1 MTNKKTFPGAMN
13 AEQRAALAKQQAEQE
28 REALRAKR
36 LATEKAE
43 AARLIVEQKKQ
54 EAQKREAIISK
65 FAPSTMDKG
74 RIVTLFV
81 MLFCVNQVAGIID
94 RYIFDNSYE
103 ESDPAN
109 NYYAKYWDITRQD
122 AFHEAYDPF
131 FHGTKGWHLYGEFF
145 DYQGS
150 YDIKQAAYHD
160 SKVNDRWK
168 RHMLLVGIEA
178 FLLACIVIEDIRKRK
193 AVAKDVDV
201 MLAIEKAAQQHKID
215 NKLLTKMMRVAP
227 EIVSHMSKE
236 SAIYFEAL
244 MNGSLD
250 CEQNPQVFA
259 IAKSVLAGH
268 LASHP
273 EDMQRVLAVFDEAS
287 LPQSLVAEYKQN
299 VR

>member
-13 AEQRAALAKQQAEQE
+13 AEQRAALAQQQAEQE

-36 LATEKAE
+36 LAAEKAE
-43 AARLIVEQKKQ
+43 AARIIAEQKKQ
-54 EAQKREAIISK
+54 EAQKREAIIEKFSPNMKSK
-65 FAPSTMDKG
+65 FAT
-74 RIVTLFV
+74 
-81 MLFCVNQVAGIID
+81 FCTFCLPLNMFIGCADHVLVDQ
-94 RYIFDNSYE
+94 
-103 ESDPAN
+103 DPYDTDLGVVVKTDEAV
-109 NYYAKYWDITRQD
+109 R
-122 AFHEAYDPF
+122 EAYDPC
-131 FHGTKGWHLYGEFF
+131 FH
-145 DYQGS
+145 
-150 YDIKQAAYHD
+150 AADNLTLNSKAYRD
-160 SKVNDRWK
+160 SKINDRFK
-168 RHMLLVGIEA
+168 RHMALIGIEA
-178 FLLACIVIEDIRKRK
+178 FVLACIGLGVLRKRR

-215 NKLLTKMMRVAP
+215 NKLLTKMMKVAP

-250 CEQNPQVFA
+250 CEQNTQVFA